1 MSRNISLVQVSRVF
15 LAVLGLS
22 AVLLVG
28 FGAANFMAM
37 RSGFTAW
44 DEYRATNDPVRQL
57 QRRLVETL
65 GYGAFIHHFKDYILT
80 GDRDTYDAGLRYGGA
95 SLTMLEQLGQ
105 TVSGDPDAVAQVET
119 VRAVVMA
126 YLGKLASARQQHAI
140 GNTPEAIDDQ
150 INIDDGPAL
159 EALAALTGP
168 ELDLSSEEPIM
179 KAELLMQLGRI
190 LGYGGVIHEFKDF
203 VIRHDPSRYDSI
215 LAQLAKLDATLERYR
230 NTVTRAEEIEAL
242 NELKELSA
250 TIRAGA
256 DLVSETIENDPDV
269 RAVAIDEAVRWS
281 DDAAIAA
288 LGQLERAIALDSFRA
303 SDLVDSKLASTE
315 RRTLVMAIAVFLVL
329 SGIALIFNVFL
340 RRVAVVP
347 ARSVADAIQRLA
359 SGDTSVD
366 MAALESD
373 TEIGR
378 IAVAGRSFR
387 QTLLDNK
394 EMSTRAH
401 EDATAQRQLAEDSKR
416 HADEVSALMARQAG
430 VQSKVSEHAEKI
442 RREVTT
448 ISESAWNLSK
458 RNEQQASTLEEGSES
473 LKILTASVETV
484 AESAGSA
491 REEMKEVAEVTQSS
505 LAVVNDAV
513 GVMER
518 IVASSEQISQV
529 TGLIDDI
536 SFQTN
541 LLALNAGVEAARA
554 GEAGRGFAVVA
565 SEVRALAQR
574 SADAASSIK
583 DLISNNT
590 GETRSGSEKIERAGD
605 SIGEIANLVAKVL
618 ERVEQVAGSA
628 REQSDGLRD
637 LNGSIQQLDE
647 VAKMNTA
654 MFEETA
660 ASTTA
665 LSKMVDALIDATE
678 VPRQGGADFGDG
690 RRRDGLAA

>member
-80 GDRDTYDAGLRYGGA
+80 VDRDTYDAGLRYGGA

-256 DLVSETIENDPDV
+256 DLVRETIENDPDV

-315 RRTLVMAIAVFLVL
+315 RRTLVMAIAMFLVL

-394 EMSTRAH
+394 EMSTRAR
-401 EDATAQRQLAEDSKR
+401 EQRPC
-416 HADEVSALMARQAG
+416 
-430 VQSKVSEHAEKI
+430 
-442 RREVTT
+442 
-448 ISESAWNLSK
+448 
-458 RNEQQASTLEEGSES
+458 
-473 LKILTASVETV
+473 
-484 AESAGSA
+484 
-491 REEMKEVAEVTQSS
+491 
-505 LAVVNDAV
+505 
-513 GVMER
+513 
-518 IVASSEQISQV
+518 
-529 TGLIDDI
+529 
-536 SFQTN
+536 
-541 LLALNAGVEAARA
+541 
-554 GEAGRGFAVVA
+554 GR
-565 SEVRALAQR
+565 
-574 SADAASSIK
+574 AAS
-583 DLISNNT
+583 L
-590 GETRSGSEKIERAGD
+590 
-605 SIGEIANLVAKVL
+605 
-618 ERVEQVAGSA
+618 
-628 REQSDGLRD
+628 
-637 LNGSIQQLDE
+637 
-647 VAKMNTA
+647 
-654 MFEETA
+654 
-660 ASTTA
+660 
-665 LSKMVDALIDATE
+665 
-678 VPRQGGADFGDG
+678 P
-690 RRRDGLAA
+690 